1 MHIIWV
7 EQTKLTLR
15 SARPRTPENENVFFV
30 ACLNKYLYRVHYQDA
45 LKHRERD
52 SARARHTRA
61 RTDFSLRQD
70 LWLSLIYNT
79 GGSGEGVKS
88 TYETAEK
95 VTNSIQMKCY
105 PKSFI

>member
-45 LKHRERD
+45 FQHRERD

-70 LWLSLIYNT
+70 QWMTFTHLQQGRLRGRRQKHLRDGGKGNKLDTNEVLS
-79 GGSGEGVKS
+79 
-88 TYETAEK
+88 
-95 VTNSIQMKCY
+95 
-105 PKSFI
+105 